1 MAFNCPNCQF
11 RIGPKTSPKPG
22 KYTPTCPK
30 CSLKFALVVPA
41 DAGAEWI
48 TRKLAEAEPA
58 KPAPKPAPAKPMDT
72 TEVTGDFGRGT
83 VGDQTEATGD
93 FGSPLAKD
101 DQTAIHASSPAVEDQ
116 TAAFGTA
123 NKTEVGNDATIAP
136 ESPAKKPKPR
146 KVADTQVD
154 IPNTLGGYEVVKELG
169 RGGMG
174 AVYLAR
180 QVSLDRPVALKVMNA
195 KWAKDPIF
203 LARFTREAFAA
214 AQLVHH
220 NVVQIYD
227 IGEQEG
233 INFFSMEFVEGR
245 SLGDMLKKDGKVDV
259 EAAVGHVIQAARG
272 LKFAHDRGMVHRDV
286 KPDNLMLNV
295 HGIVKVADLG
305 LVKTAAMSRA
315 DDALAEHNTDP
326 DFQRS
331 NSGLRS
337 LPSDITLAH
346 SAMGSPGYMSP
357 EQCQDAAAVDPRA
370 DIYSLGCTLYALLA
384 GRPPFSGG
392 NVFDVMAKH
401 ASEPPAPI
409 AGVAK
414 EVNAVVM
421 KALAKKPDD
430 RQQSMDEFIAD
441 LERLLPDK
449 GAAAKPTEEHLGIL
463 EATVRRFQT
472 ASMAK
477 IRKAL
482 LGAFFLGSLIAAV
495 IGIILGSWL
504 VTGGV
509 VALVLETMVAYFFVD
524 GIFGKSYLFRRA
536 REWASGARITDW
548 AMGILGLI
556 VFIAVMWLIGLHW
569 VGCGTAAVAVVSAL
583 VFHFAIDKAL
593 ANQRRAAVM
602 DCEHMLKRLRIAGMD
617 EEALRLFVAKNAGQS
632 WEGFFEALFG
642 FEGKLALRPTVEE
655 QAGNRLPH
663 YAGWREPLL
672 ARFERA
678 QQARRDAHARKLL
691 QKVES
696 KKLQAQGVDKNAAE
710 AQARD
715 EAAVLVEKAAE
726 IKASRKK
733 PISVKSMLA
742 TAPKPAKRPP
752 QPASYHMSK
761 LIDTILG
768 WKVRFVVAIIL
779 IALGALWVNG
789 QVSLSKFEH
798 AVGNVAGAE
807 TSTDTQ
813 KAAKQAAGSLAVV
826 LGRDQHLKIP
836 IVGHFLTW
844 ADSLNPLVAGLII
857 LLSTLNGRMLGIVLQ
872 LVGATITLLGHQFG
886 VIPAIGPIEPH
897 QLTMILGLVFAVAGV
912 VVARR
917 Q

>member
-1 MAFNCPNCQF
+1 VAFPCPYCQF
-11 RIGPKTSPKPG
+11 RINPKAPPKPG

-30 CSLKFALVVPA
+30 CSSKFSLQVPTGA
-41 DAGAEWI
+41 DSEWT
-48 TRKLAEAEPA
+48 TRKLEEVATTPKREAA
-58 KPAPKPAPAKPMDT
+58 KHVPPKAHDVTEVTADLGRRDADDK
-72 TEVTGDFGRGT
+72 TEVTGDFGRAPGT
-83 VGDQTEATGD
+83 NDQTL
-93 FGSPLAKD
+93 P
-101 DQTAIHASSPAVEDQ
+101 HAPAAEDQ
-116 TAAFGTA
+116 TAAFGAA
-123 NKTEVGNDATIAP
+123 NKTDVGNDATVAP
-136 ESPAKKPKPR
+136 ESPAQKPKPR
-146 KVADTQVD
+146 KAADTQVD

-180 QVSLDRPVALKVMNA
+180 QVSLDRPVALKVMNS

-259 EAAVGHVIQAARG
+259 EAAVGHILQAARG

-286 KPDNLMLNV
+286 KPDNLMLNT

-305 LVKTAAMSRA
+305 LVKTAAMTRA
-315 DDALAEHNTDP
+315 DDVLSEHNTDP

-331 NSGLRS
+331 GAGLRS

-370 DIYSLGCTLYALLA
+370 DIYSLGCTLYALLT
-384 GRPPFSGG
+384 GRPPFTGG
-392 NVFDVMAKH
+392 SVLDVMAKH

-414 EVNAVVM
+414 DVNAVVM
-421 KALAKKPDD
+421 KSLAKKAHD
-430 RQQSMDEFIAD
+430 RQQSMDEFIVD
-441 LERLLPDK
+441 LERLLPCK
-449 GAAAKPTEEHLGIL
+449 GAASKPSEEHLGVL
-463 EATVRRFQT
+463 EATARRFQT
-472 ASMAK
+472 APMAK
-477 IRKAL
+477 IRKTL

-495 IGIILGSWL
+495 IGIFLGSWL

-509 VALVLETMVAYFFVD
+509 AALVVETLVAYFFVD

-536 REWASGARITDW
+536 REWAFGARLTDW
-548 AMGILGLI
+548 MMGVLGL
-556 VFIAVMWLIGLHW
+556 VALIAVLWLIGLLW
-569 VGCGTAAVAVVSAL
+569 VGLGTAAVAVVLAL
-583 VFHFAIDKAL
+583 GFHFAIDRPL
-593 ANQRRAAVM
+593 ASQRRAAVM

-617 EEALRLFVAKNAGQS
+617 EDALRLFVAKNTGHH

-642 FEGKLALRPTVEE
+642 FAAKISARGPVEE
-655 QAGNRLPH
+655 QAGRRLPH

-672 ARFERA
+672 TRFDRA
-678 QQARRDAHARKLL
+678 QQARRDARSRKLL

-696 KKLQAQGVDKNAAE
+696 KKLQAEGFDRGQAE
-710 AQARD
+710 AQAR
-715 EAAVLVEKAAE
+715 EQAEVLVEKAAE
-726 IKASRKK
+726 IKASRTK

-752 QPASYHMSK
+752 KPAGYHMRK
-761 LIDTILG
+761 AIDMVLG
-768 WKVRFVVAIIL
+768 WKVRFVVALVL
-779 IALGALWVNG
+779 IAIGALWVHG
-789 QVSLSKFEH
+789 QVSLSKEQVLGGD
-798 AVGNVAGAE
+798 A
-807 TSTDTQ
+807 SM
-813 KAAKQAAGSLAVV
+813 KQAAGSLSVV
-826 LGRDQHLKIP
+826 LGRDPHLKIP
-836 IVGHFLTW
+836 VVGHFLGW

-857 LLSTLNGRMLGIVLQ
+857 LLSTFNGRLLGINLQ
-872 LVGATITLLGHQFG
+872 LLGAAIALLGHQFG

-897 QLTMILGLVFAVAGV
+897 QLTMVIGLLFAGAGV
-912 VVARR
+912 VVARQR
-917 Q
+917 